1 MKTDYIDSL
10 INGGLNITNKL
21 VILLVS
27 VSVVWFIWNV
37 IKYTMSTEDADKTK
51 AKDQMIRG
59 IIAITVSVSI
69 WGLVA
74 ILQTMF
80 NTGGKS
86 APSDLNNMIPGVSVG
101 GSSGGSLNTSQGGS
115 ISGGGQ
121 ASSLTFP
128 SSGSGSGS

>member
-1 MKTDYIDSL
+1 MKKNFILVTVLSSIIIPVLSFAQVRTDYIDNL
-10 INGGLNITNKL
+10 ISSGLRITSSL
-21 VILLVS
+21 VILLIS

-37 IKYTMSTEDADKTK
+37 IKYTMSAEPADKDK

-74 ILQTMF
+74 ILQNMF

-86 APSDLNNMIPGVSVG
+86 APTSTELQNMIPRS
-101 GSSGGSLNTSQGGS
+101 
-115 ISGGGQ
+115 
-121 ASSLTFP
+121 F
-128 SSGSGSGS
+128 